1 MAEAEPILAAT
12 VIVMRES
19 PDGPP
24 ELLMVERA
32 AAMAFAAGALVFPGG
47 RVDPGDHAL
56 AATLPGE
63 PEEVAAQIAAIR
75 ETLEEAGVALGLELP
90 AEATM
95 ATRARLHAGEPLG
108 AVLGDVAPA
117 LDTLVPFARWL
128 PLGMP
133 HRIFDTRFYLARAPQ
148 DAAPVVDGSENVRLF
163 WASARAVLDLADA
176 GEASL
181 IFPTR
186 RNLERL
192 ARFASF
198 EDAAADAAAHP
209 IRPITPWIEAR
220 GGVDHLCIPKDAG
233 YPVTAEPLA
242 GARRA

>member
-1 MAEAEPILAAT
+1 
-12 VIVMRES
+12 
-19 PDGPP
+19 
-24 ELLMVERA
+24 
-32 AAMAFAAGALVFPGG
+32 VFPGG

-56 AATLPGE
+56 AATLPSE
-63 PEEVAAQIAAIR
+63 PEELAARIAAIR
-75 ETLEEAGVALGLELP
+75 ETLEEVGIALGLALSSGEI
-90 AEATM
+90 ADA
-95 ATRARLHAGEPLG
+95 RARLHAGEPLG
-108 AVLGDVAPA
+108 AVLGDVARA

-163 WASARAVLDLADA
+163 WASAQAVLDLADA

-209 IRPITPWIEAR
+209 VRPITPWIEAR